1 MKRWKHN
8 HHKQQSKDLQT
19 NSDDRVMASVS
30 TSAGIPKKGPGS
42 TNPKT
47 KQAGGQNQSN
57 KSSKFLLGGN
67 IRDPLNLNSL
77 SDERVA
83 KAINAV
89 TPQSSPL
96 PTPKHRKAE
105 YKIEVLIPPDI
116 SDPLNLM
123 NADTCEGDY
132 ESQLLSPV
140 LARRKKATDAQK
152 LLSGVSGTNSSAS
165 AASVIGASVQGGKKP
180 RLRKRTRSAKQSRD
194 SRDTKPPDMN
204 DAEIVGPTQ
213 TMHDLESDNKQAA
226 PKQKVSEDKEMPDS
240 VEDSNINEK
249 NENDDVQENLNV
261 GENEQV
267 TKDSAG
273 KTLADAKNEHD
284 LPINTDGLNNP
295 KPAYKF
301 PKPTKRPLPF
311 SWKKY
316 RKANQQRKINGAEIV
331 SPVVQTPPQIPFGGG
346 SSNIGILRGPRQFY
360 RGSKSTM
367 NRRSSHGVK
376 SASGSTIMS
385 KQYPV
390 SPTKNKIENGT
401 KQSKLQR
408 KTFEYGNYN
417 RYYGY
422 RNADHGKDPRL
433 KYLHPEWFAG
443 KDVLDIGCNVGH
455 VTLAI
460 ARNLNPKSIL
470 GVDIDENL
478 IRAAKQNVKHYT
490 SCIMPTKTPQYGTGI
505 STNQTPLN
513 TPLYSGRCITP
524 SRTPSYP
531 GWDTI
536 ENINIQ
542 QPNVQVAADENS
554 AQAKRSNKNDLFPIC
569 MPIIFGP
576 IDPTNPSL
584 IPGSVRES
592 DHSTRDVQG
601 VNTQGSISSS
611 SFLSFPQNI
620 RFACTNYVLESD
632 ELLDIIQPE
641 YDTILCLSTTKW
653 IHLNF
658 GDEGIKRAF
667 KRMYAQLRY
676 GKLRS

>member
-1 MKRWKHN
+1 MSSVSSIKRWKN
-8 HHKQQSKDLQT
+8 SHHKQQSKDLQT
-19 NSDDRVMASVS
+19 SCDEGNMAKVI
-30 TSAGIPKKGPGS
+30 TATGMPKKGTGS
-42 TNPKT
+42 IVTKT
-47 KQAGGQNQSN
+47 KQTGNPNQPG

-77 SDERVA
+77 SDEKVA

-105 YKIEVLIPPDI
+105 YKIEVLIPPNI

-123 NADTCEGDY
+123 NADACEGDY

-140 LARRKKATDAQK
+140 LARRKKAVDAHK
-152 LLSGVSGTNSSAS
+152 LSATSGNNSSS
-165 AASVIGASVQGGKKP
+165 MSNSNVGGSNQGGKKP

-194 SRDTKPPDMN
+194 SRDTKPPDVN
-204 DAEIVGPTQ
+204 SDSELLGAVQATQ
-213 TMHDLESDNKQAA
+213 DLEKEKITGPKSNEEKDTKISDPMINPVNKERRLTDDNTEEYPNDEQ
-226 PKQKVSEDKEMPDS
+226 SEKIN
-240 VEDSNINEK
+240 VERTDQQSK
-249 NENDDVQENLNV
+249 NVEEENALQSKDMHIA
-261 GENEQV
+261 
-267 TKDSAG
+267 TK
-273 KTLADAKNEHD
+273 
-284 LPINTDGLNNP
+284 PV
-295 KPAYKF
+295 YKF

-316 RKANQQRKINGAEIV
+316 RKANQQRKVSGAEIV
-331 SPVVQTPPQIPFGGG
+331 SPVVQTPPQTSFGG
-346 SSNIGILRGPRQFY
+346 NANNAGIFRGPKPFY
-360 RGSKSTM
+360 RGA
-367 NRRSSHGVK
+367 K
-376 SASGSTIMS
+376 SAGHRRPSYGAKSSSGPIIS
-385 KQYPV
+385 V
-390 SPTKNKIENGT
+390 SPTKNKVDTST
-401 KQSKLQR
+401 KQSKIPK

-433 KYLHPEWFAG
+433 RYLNPEWFSG
-443 KDVLDIGCNVGH
+443 KDILDIGCNVGH
-455 VTLAI
+455 VTLSI
-460 ARNLNPKSIL
+460 ARNLTPKSIL

-490 SCIMPTKTPQYGTGI
+490 SCIMPSQTPQYSMSGSGI
-505 STNQTPLN
+505 SKNQTPLN

-531 GWDTI
+531 GWDPI
-536 ENINIQ
+536 DNVSISQANIPSNT
-542 QPNVQVAADENS
+542 DENGTQTKS
-554 AQAKRSNKNDLFPIC
+554 ANKDDLFPIC

-584 IPGSVRES
+584 MPGSVRDS
-592 DHSTRDVQG
+592 AHSTRDAQG
-601 VNTQGSISSS
+601 TTTQGSISSS
-611 SFLSFPQNI
+611 ILSFPQNV

-632 ELLDIIQPE
+632 ELLDVIQPE

-676 GKLRS
+676 GM